1 MEGESVR
8 VVDDG
13 SGLEPERW
21 NPARSRW
28 ITAAAAIA
36 VVVGVALLV
45 VSPRSS
51 DEPPTDSLEA
61 LPAATTTTTLRTQTI
76 IAGADAFLSGLE
88 IPNDLAFDPTGG
100 LFVSESRA
108 GRVSRV
114 DILLDGS
121 AGESV
126 VVASGIVDAE
136 GLAYSD
142 EGVLYVS
149 GESAVHRIAGGVTT
163 TFADGFADPE
173 GLAIDS
179 NGDLYVAD
187 DAEPGIRI
195 TKVAVLA
202 DGTAGETSEI
212 VVVPGAS
219 AADIDFGPTGELFVA
234 NSLDAVWVVELGDG
248 ASVTTRLFATIP
260 GGPRALAFDP
270 TGTLYVFGE
279 SSGTIWAIAPEHKH
293 AHVFASG
300 LDRGEGLAFDIWGS
314 LYVSIVATNEVLRI
328 EGGSPFDASGTSAN
342 AGMNRPDVAGALP
355 GDESAVRLE
364 LGVVDELPTGP
375 YLDFLYE
382 LCGSGY
388 GRPFLTQQD
397 QCFRDAVFVHPD
409 DPDADPDMGGQRFH
423 VRHGFINNGAEPL
436 GEEFDVVMYLTRWSG
451 PDLDD
456 GGFELGQTYRF
467 RSDFVLRGSSD
478 QCGPTYRTQTEPQ
491 TCEWFV
497 HDFPDGIP
505 SGRYDLWAVWEAP
518 CSTWLDLA
526 FTDSCDD
533 PGEVVSLFSSGVN
546 SPFGN
551 Y

>member
-28 ITAAAAIA
+28 IAAAAA
-36 VVVGVALLV
+36 VAVAVGVALLV
-45 VSPRSS
+45 VSLRSS
-51 DEPPTDSLEA
+51 DEPPTDPLEA
-61 LPAATTTTTLRTQTI
+61 LPAATTTTTLRTQTT
-76 IAGADAFLSGLE
+76 IARADAFLGGLE

-100 LFVSESRA
+100 LFVSETGA

-114 DILLDGS
+114 EILLDGS

-136 GLAYSD
+136 GLAYSA

-149 GESAVHRIAGGVTT
+149 GESVVHRVADGVTT
-163 TFADGFADPE
+163 TFADGFVDPE

-195 TKVAVLA
+195 TKVTVLA
-202 DGTAGETSEI
+202 DGTAGESTEI
-212 VVVPGAS
+212 VIVPGAS

-234 NSLDAVWVVELGDG
+234 NSLDAVWVVEFGDG
-248 ASVTTRLFATIP
+248 ESVTTRLFATIP

-293 AHVFASG
+293 GHVFASG
-300 LDRGEGLAFDIWGS
+300 LDPGEGLAFDIWGS
-314 LYVSIVATNEVLRI
+314 LYVSIVETNEVVRI
-328 EGGSPFDASGTSAN
+328 EGETPIDVSGTVAN
-342 AGMNRPDVAGALP
+342 PSTTRPDVAGALS
-355 GDESAVRLE
+355 GDESAVRLK
-364 LGVVDELPTGP
+364 LGVVDDLPTGP
-375 YLDFLYE
+375 YLDFLYH
-382 LCGSGY
+382 Y
-388 GRPFLTQQD
+388 GDCDPG
-397 QCFRDAVFVHPD
+397 CFRDAVFVNPD
-409 DPDADPDMGGQRFH
+409 DRSADPDPAGERFY
-423 VRHGFINNGAEPL
+423 VRHGFINNSAEPL

-451 PDLDD
+451 PDPDD
-456 GGFELGQTYRF
+456 GAFDLGQTYRF
-467 RSDFVLRGSSD
+467 TSDYVLRGSSY

-533 PGEVVSLFSSGVN
+533 PSKVVSLFSSGVN
-546 SPFGN
+546 SPFGGN